1 MYQLY
6 VLTYISEHSKWQE
19 EHHGYNVG
27 KDMIWYNV
35 GDLILKVLSEETG
48 IDSNNLLGTYIVETR
63 ILPCFELVDYVI
75 CLNNQ
80 DQIVPLP
87 FEFLQQDCQLTAKKI
102 PSGYEENH
110 TFKNLLLIHP
120 KRMMNFRKSIHDP
133 QCCYMKI
140 VRELG
145 YQIHLFSIMDYSK
158 DENQNMES
166 DLRKI
171 IQKMLMKNICE

>member
-1 MYQLY
+1 MYSTILY
-6 VLTYISEHSKWQE
+6 FSEHSKWQE
-19 EHHGYNVG
+19 EHHGYNIG
-27 KDMIWYNV
+27 KDIIWYSI

-48 IDSNNLLGTYIVETR
+48 IDSSNLLGTYIVETR

-75 CLNNQ
+75 CLNDENQ
-80 DQIVPLP
+80 IAPLP
-87 FEFLQQDCQLTAKKI
+87 FEFLQQDCCQTTKKI
-102 PSGYEENH
+102 PSGCSENL

-120 KRMMNFRKSIHDP
+120 KRMMIFKKGIHDP

-145 YQIHLFSIMDYSK
+145 YQIHLFNIMDYGGE
-158 DENQNMES
+158 DEIQNMEC

-171 IQKMLMKNICE
+171 IQKMLNICE